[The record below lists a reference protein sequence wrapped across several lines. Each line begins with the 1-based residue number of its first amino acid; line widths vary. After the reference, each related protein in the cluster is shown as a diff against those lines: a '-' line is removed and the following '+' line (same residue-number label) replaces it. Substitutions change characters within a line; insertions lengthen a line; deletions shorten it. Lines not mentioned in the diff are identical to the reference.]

1 MLTAYN
7 EQLEQVFAQH
17 ASKQEQYFCPICK
30 AAVILKQGTTK
41 NAHFAHQSNLHSAR
55 QMKGESE
62 QHHRCKSH
70 LYLQLKESHADVKL
84 EPYLKAINQI
94 PDLIVGRWAL
104 EIQLSMISCKRMRQR
119 TVGLTQLGY
128 YVLWLTALPKIKQ
141 GRFILTQ
148 LHQQAIL
155 PESYSLFCIN
165 TETDSIYRISQLV
178 PLTATQFYGE
188 MTAIPVAQL
197 CHYLSHQ
204 TPEEMIVR
212 KLSTATI
219 LSYIRQCR
227 QKNNVREPTI
237 SLLYQLQLTDEQV
250 IKLTGFL
257 FPEQI
262 YIRTHPVLWQ
272 LWILKSIQSQLP
284 SHALL
289 AKNIKLRQF
298 AVKEVNASKL
308 INTIVARYIK
318 FLNL

>member
-219 LSYIRQCR
+219 LSYIRQCL
-227 QKNNVREPTI
+227 
-237 SLLYQLQLTDEQV
+237 SL
-250 IKLTGFL
+250 IH
-257 FPEQI
+257 I
-262 YIRTHPVLWQ
+262 
-272 LWILKSIQSQLP
+272 
-284 SHALL
+284 
-289 AKNIKLRQF
+289 
-298 AVKEVNASKL
+298 
-308 INTIVARYIK
+308 
-318 FLNL
+318 

>member
-155 PESYSLFCIN
+155 PLSLIH
-165 TETDSIYRISQLV
+165 I
-178 PLTATQFYGE
+178 
-188 MTAIPVAQL
+188 
-197 CHYLSHQ
+197 
-204 TPEEMIVR
+204 
-212 KLSTATI
+212 
-219 LSYIRQCR
+219 
-227 QKNNVREPTI
+227 
-237 SLLYQLQLTDEQV
+237 
-250 IKLTGFL
+250 
-257 FPEQI
+257 
-262 YIRTHPVLWQ
+262 
-272 LWILKSIQSQLP
+272 
-284 SHALL
+284 
-289 AKNIKLRQF
+289 
-298 AVKEVNASKL
+298 
-308 INTIVARYIK
+308 
-318 FLNL
+318 